1 MLEAT
6 HPVLSVLS
14 ARAPEE
20 QTPLAVALGLANL
33 GIPVLPVWTRT
44 SDDGKHKP
52 KSPATL
58 HGYNDASTD
67 PAVIR
72 RWFTDT
78 DHGVA
83 FRPRDARMVVLD
95 ADRVESVPALR
106 QFVADTWG
114 LSPAQSNA
122 IPWTIRSANSQ
133 NPEAKSYEGGHLV
146 TFVPDDVDFPL
157 FPIRALVEH
166 LGVEHI
172 DILGGT
178 EDRIVVA
185 PPTRID
191 GFHYRV
197 TGPALPYTP
206 AFGAVLAQFA
216 QRVADKQNRPQK
228 VVSSEEQ
235 SARDVFASKIDNALT
250 WDDVFVG
257 TRFTV
262 NGSDGA
268 CITMHYDGAATDK
281 SVTVHHESECK
292 HGAGGVTVFSQSVLA
307 DLPALREVADK
318 RGSVSDTPTF
328 TRLQFFAALH
338 HAGSIRDALTAIGIE
353 RDVPAHY
360 DGAFDPHPAFD
371 ATVRVVAGYIAGPVP
386 EMRVVSGPV
395 PVPTVTSVTLP
406 LFAERVPV
414 TLGRVTRNLGY
425 PTTGTLEVDVHTA
438 AGASPITA
446 IGVSLGSPLP
456 EGVDPIPF
464 TLPDIDGLVDDGS
477 AYSEPM
483 LKVLTQSSPL
493 LQHCTDAARQ
503 RGLGPLAV
511 IAGMQRA
518 VASNVPTKVA
528 IPGVV
533 SGPSPL
539 NVIHLALGP
548 SGAGKSGSANAVV
561 DVRRYRPGHLDPN
574 HVGGVVDDDPDFVIN
589 PVPKLPG
596 SGQAVATF
604 FAENVKEKD
613 SDGKETWTTE
623 QHTHSVTIVF
633 DEVDGLVA
641 QLTNDKSTLSA
652 EMRTGW
658 SGVGPIGSNVKT
670 KANDITVEGWNYRL
684 VVLIAAQTL
693 NATGLFDN
701 ATGGLAQRMHAVGVE
716 DPHPLTFEEKIAAR
730 PVGIYRITVPDVQML
745 DLPIDIQRE
754 VWDARKDGALK
765 PDADYVSEDGHR
777 MLVRLREAAIL
788 ALAHGYVG
796 ITPEIWEWSRWWTEH
811 SRRAQSTVLA
821 ARTQQRKGVLVGK
834 GTDEAYIGRVKEVEN
849 AKRFDRA
856 LVAVDKWVENN
867 PDKPLTRSELSRGP
881 ASRVRK
887 ELGKGGFADFLDYMV
902 DVAGW
907 DLDPATGAY
916 TRKVES

>member
-1 MLEAT
+1 M
-6 HPVLSVLS
+6 LSVLS
-14 ARAPEE
+14 ARAPED

-33 GIPVLPVWTRT
+33 GIPVLPVWTRE

-58 HGYNDASTD
+58 RGYRDASTD
-67 PAVIR
+67 PDVIK

-78 DHGVA
+78 DYGVA
-83 FRPRDARMVVLD
+83 FRPRDARMVILD

-106 QFVADTWG
+106 AFVADVWG
-114 LSPAQSNA
+114 LTEAQSNA
-122 IPWTIRSANSQ
+122 LPWTIRSANSQ
-133 NPEAKSYEGGHLV
+133 NPEAKSYQGGHLAV
-146 TFVPDDVDFPL
+146 FVPEDKDFPL

-191 GFHYRV
+191 GFHYRI
-197 TGPALPYTP
+197 TGPALPYTS

-216 QRVADKQNRPQK
+216 QRVADKQTRTQE
-228 VVSSEEQ
+228 VVSPDVQAS
-235 SARDVFASKIDNALT
+235 RDAFAAKVDSALT
-250 WDDVFVG
+250 WDDVFAG
-257 TRFTV
+257 TRFKV
-262 NGSDGA
+262 NGNDGA
-268 CITMHYDGAATDK
+268 CITMHYDGASTEK
-281 SVTVHHESECK
+281 SLTVHHESACK
-292 HGAGGVTVFSQSVLA
+292 HGAGGVTVFSQSVLS
-307 DLPALREVADK
+307 DFPSLRDIADK

-328 TRLQFFAALH
+328 TRLQFYAALQ
-338 HAGSIRDALTAIGIE
+338 HAGSVRDALTALGIA
-353 RDVPAHY
+353 RDADY
-360 DGAFDPHPAFD
+360 DGAFD
-371 ATVRVVAGYIAGPVP
+371 ATVHVVAEPVAEP
-386 EMRVVSGPV
+386 EMRTVDGTV
-395 PVPTVTSVTLP
+395 PVPTVTPVTLP
-406 LFAERVPV
+406 LYADRVPV
-414 TLGRVTRNLGY
+414 TLGRVTRHLST
-425 PTTGTLEVDVHTA
+425 PSTGTLEVDIHTVT
-438 AGASPITA
+438 GTSPITA
-446 IGVSLGSPLP
+446 IGVSMGSPLP

-464 TLPDIDGLVDDGS
+464 TLPDIDGLEDDGS
-477 AYSEPM
+477 PYSDPM
-483 LKVLTQSSPL
+483 LKVLTESSPL
-493 LQHCTDAARQ
+493 LRHCTTAARQ

-518 VASNVPTKVA
+518 VASNIPTKVA

-548 SGAGKSGSANAVV
+548 SGAGKSGSADSVVAVQ
-561 DVRRYRPGHLDPN
+561 RYRPGHLDTSL
-574 HVGGVVDDDPDFVIN
+574 VGGVVDEDPEFVIN

-596 SGQAVATF
+596 SGQALATF
-604 FAENVKEKD
+604 YAENVKDKD
-613 SDGKETWTTE
+613 ADGKEFWTTE
-623 QHTHSVTIVF
+623 QHTHSVSVVF

-641 QLTNDKSTLSA
+641 QLSNDKNTLSA
-652 EMRTGW
+652 ELRTGW

-701 ATGGLAQRMHAVGVE
+701 ASGGLSQRMHTVGVE
-716 DPHPLTFEEKIAAR
+716 DPHPLTFEEKVAQR
-730 PVGIYRITVPDVQML
+730 PVGIYRITIPDVQML
-745 DLPIDIQRE
+745 DLPVSIQRE

-765 PDADYVSEDGHR
+765 PDSDYVSEDGHR

-796 ITPEIWEWSRWWTEH
+796 ITPEIWEWSRWWVEH

-821 ARTQQRKGVLVGK
+821 ARAKQRKGMLVGK

-856 LVAVDKWVENN
+856 LAAVDKWVESN

-887 ELGKGGFADFLDYMV
+887 ELGKGGFADFLEYMV

-916 TRKVES
+916 TRKVEA